1 MLGFDVVTAGRDLG
15 DSLYYLIGII
25 GYVIHTFV
33 DNVWPLMQMLVDT
46 LTLVWTA
53 LCDASASAWQMCGD
67 ADISARQILGVA
79 GIGGWQMLSTAG
91 IWVWQMVGTAGTL
104 VYQMLVGPFILAWQ
118 MQELAC
124 IWVCQKLNSA
134 YIHFASPFCRNVCMQ
149 LATLV
154 RIVAFWSADCITIGI
169 TSNTAADVDIAHNIF
184 VADGTIRE
192 MLAICC
198 GMVPVIA
205 AIIHVV
211 AMWDS
216 PKYVFYSSMMLA
228 CIFVLIAKI
237 ILTNIVRTKGNGV
250 AVAPGNG
257 NANDSDDGAGNSH
270 DRRRGS
276 RSKSAAAGP
285 SGDKRRSGR
294 SKTPNGKK
302 KD

>member
-1 MLGFDVVTAGRDLG
+1 
-15 DSLYYLIGII
+15 
-25 GYVIHTFV
+25 
-33 DNVWPLMQMLVDT
+33 
-46 LTLVWTA
+46 
-53 LCDASASAWQMCGD
+53 
-67 ADISARQILGVA
+67 
-79 GIGGWQMLSTAG
+79 
-91 IWVWQMVGTAGTL
+91 
-104 VYQMLVGPFILAWQ
+104 
-118 MQELAC
+118 
-124 IWVCQKLNSA
+124 
-134 YIHFASPFCRNVCMQ
+134 MQ